1 MTATQSPTGKAGV
14 GANNPPSGAASLSES
29 ILSRVE
35 YDTNGGCWLWS
46 AGQTADGYGTV
57 QHKKQTQLA
66 HRVSFEVF
74 SGTSA
79 QGMLVC
85 HRCDV
90 PQCVNPDHLFLGT
103 QADNMADMVRKG
115 RASRLNGQR
124 NGRAKISDD
133 QAREVRDLLHLKA
146 FSASEI
152 ARSYRVS
159 TSTIGR
165 IKSGE
170 TFTAVWQGYAK

>member
-1 MTATQSPTGKAGV
+1 
-14 GANNPPSGAASLSES
+14 
-29 ILSRVE
+29 
-35 YDTNGGCWLWS
+35 
-46 AGQTADGYGTV
+46 
-57 QHKKQTQLA
+57 
-66 HRVSFEVF
+66 
-74 SGTSA
+74 
-79 QGMLVC
+79 MLVC

-115 RASRLNGQR
+115 RASRLKGQR
-124 NGRAKISDD
+124 NGRAKINDD